1 MFIVVY
7 FEQVLV
13 YRVKEFAKL
22 IGKSPSTLRRWEKEG
37 KIKPSRSAGNQRYYT
52 DQDLQTALN
61 IKFADPAG
69 KTIVYCRV
77 SSRGQLPELKHQV
90 TAMEEFCRGRGLA
103 VDEWISEIGGG
114 MNFKRKKFLKLMRQ
128 IRLGEVET
136 IVVAH
141 KDRLVRF
148 SYEFIEEFASWY
160 GCSIIVANSISL
172 SPQEE
177 LVNDLMSVVHTFS
190 CRLYGLR
197 SYKKQIKKIAS
208 ISEDSSF
215 EQSSNAREV
224 RLDSTDLTR

>member
-1 MFIVVY
+1 M
-7 FEQVLV
+7 V

-22 IGKSPSTLRRWEKEG
+22 VGKSPSTLRRWESEG

-52 DQDLQTALN
+52 DKDLRIALN
-61 IKFADPAG
+61 IESTEQDG

-90 TAMEEFCRGRGLA
+90 KAMEEFCLGRGLA

-128 IRLGEVET
+128 IRLGEVST
-136 IVVAH
+136 IVIAH
-141 KDRLVRF
+141 RDRLVRF
-148 SYEFIEEFASWY
+148 SYEFIEEFVSWY
-160 GCSIIVANSISL
+160 GCEIIVANQESL

-177 LVNDLMSVVHTFS
+177 LVNDLMSIVHTFS

-197 SYKKQIKKIAS
+197 SYKKQIKDIAS
-208 ISEDSSF
+208 ITLETK
-215 EQSSNAREV
+215 NK
-224 RLDSTDLTR
+224 T